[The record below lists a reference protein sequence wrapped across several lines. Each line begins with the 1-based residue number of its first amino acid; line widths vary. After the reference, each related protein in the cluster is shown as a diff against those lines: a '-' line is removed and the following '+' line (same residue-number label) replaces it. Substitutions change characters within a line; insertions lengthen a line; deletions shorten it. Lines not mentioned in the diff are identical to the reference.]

1 MNSIRKKTKTI
12 LANLFEEMFM
22 KEGKNISHW
31 RQRNALEETG
41 RYVEKYLPKVLSF
54 SNRYA
59 LFDLIVAE
67 VKGKTG
73 LICEF
78 GVAGGR
84 SINYLAGKMPDR
96 ILYGFDSFE
105 GLPEDWRDG
114 MPRGAYRQA
123 KLPHVA
129 SNVRLIKGLFD
140 VSLPTFLDEQKE
152 NALFLHIDCDLYP
165 STRTVFELIGQ
176 RIRNGTILC
185 FDEYFNY
192 PGWQDGE
199 YKAFMEFI
207 SASDMNFEFLG
218 FCSAGTQLALRICE
232 R

>member
-152 NALFLHIDCDLYP
+152 NALMLKKYGLAEILEEKDLNEDTFFSIVQKVLGHLQDYKLKDREAVKLVNLNAAEIIADE
-165 STRTVFELIGQ
+165 TFKLTQRT
-176 RIRNGTILC
+176 N
-185 FDEYFNY
+185 
-192 PGWQDGE
+192 
-199 YKAFMEFI
+199 K
-207 SASDMNFEFLG
+207 
-218 FCSAGTQLALRICE
+218 
-232 R
+232 